1 MEDSRSSS
9 LFNRP
14 GAGVWVA
21 IVSLTLSGIVWLL
34 QLAGKVETQQVQ
46 ITALQATVSARTQ
59 VLNLVEGMQK
69 DVSRLETRQEQ
80 IREELEGFRSQREDY
95 REIIGRQGEHMEATD
110 HRLGRV
116 DDRLLQVE
124 RMLGRFE
131 RGPGSGPDE
140 R

>member
-1 MEDSRSSS
+1 MENPSS

-14 GAGVWVA
+14 GIGVWVTIA
-21 IVSLTLSGIVWLL
+21 TLTLSGIVWLL
-34 QLAGKVETQQVQ
+34 GLAGKVENQQTQ
-46 ITALQATVSARTQ
+46 IAALQQTVAARTQ
-59 VLNLVEGMQK
+59 VLNLVESLQR

-80 IREELEGFRSQREDY
+80 IREELDEFRSQREDY
-95 REIIGRQGEHMEATD
+95 REIIGRQGEHMEASD

-131 RGPGSGPDE
+131 RGPGTGPDE